1 MCCEASRS
9 LTMLPQSTSPLTSSQ
24 SSHTTSCLLQLRPQ
38 QRSTTP
44 PTAATNPGQDG
55 GDSKW
60 PTGGAAE
67 LRFSRNWTNWLISG
81 VCPSSPMDLA
91 QTSESQPKGME
102 TDWRVFHW
110 EINLADFLGDLS
122 GFSAALLSTN
132 TTCWRRRWTSFRHS
146 TFKTHQRK
154 LSETFAIVFVGKR
167 QSFEKTTSW
176 CDEKPNQVWI
186 WYQSLVSV
194 THKRQIRRRCFIL
207 QV

>member
-1 MCCEASRS
+1 MWASFIHKLFSFFFHHYRWMCCEASRS

-60 PTGGAAE
+60 PPGGAAE
-67 LRFSRNWTNWLISG
+67 LRFSRNWTKWLISG

-91 QTSESQPKGME
+91 QTSESQPIGME
-102 TDWRVFHW
+102 TDWRVFQW

-132 TTCWRRRWTSFRHS
+132 TTCWRRRWTSFPVIAHLRLISGNLARH
-146 TFKTHQRK
+146 
-154 LSETFAIVFVGKR
+154 
-167 QSFEKTTSW
+167 
-176 CDEKPNQVWI
+176 
-186 WYQSLVSV
+186 
-194 THKRQIRRRCFIL
+194 L
-207 QV
+207 Q